1 MGKYYQGKFTPKH
14 PKKYVGDPTNIVF
27 RSSWELNVLRW
38 LDSTPDVLSYASEE
52 LVVPYYLPTDG
63 RWHRYYPDFLVN
75 VRAKNNTTQVW
86 MVEVKPYAQ
95 TQDPSKKTY
104 TSKRRQ
110 LRESMEYAKNQC
122 KWQAAKAFCAGK
134 NWKFVVLTERDL
146 FRK

>member
-1 MGKYYQGKFTPKH
+1 MAKYYQGKFTPKH
-14 PKKYVGDPTNIVF
+14 PHKYVGDVSNIVF

-52 LVVPYYLPTDG
+52 IIVPYYFPADG

-75 VRAKNNTTQVW
+75 VRGKNNTTQVW
-86 MVEVKPYAQ
+86 MVEVKPYSQ
-95 TQDPSKKTY
+95 TLNPASKTY

-110 LRESMEYAKNQC
+110 LRESMEYAKNQS